1 MLALSLAAARAPSSR
16 AARAPAR
23 LARGGGAAAPS
34 SACVVAVDV
43 GTESLRAAVVD
54 GDGRVLAS
62 ASAPHETAYP
72 APGHA
77 EQAPADWWAGLGAAV
92 KSALAEAG
100 RGAADVRAMCLATT
114 SCTVLAL
121 DAAGAPLR
129 PALLW
134 MDARAAPQAAEILR
148 RGRGDAALA
157 VNSGGHGPISAEW
170 MLPKALWLKQ
180 REPETWAKAEH
191 VCECQDWLNYKLTGE
206 LVAGGCN
213 VATRWH
219 CDGAAAVAP
228 SERGGD
234 DGESEGGD
242 DGEGDGA
249 DKGGFDGQPSAL

>member
-100 RGAADVRAMCLATT
+100 RYREALADAELILKHSTEYSRGSALMRVRALKDFMRRMDNFEAGYHQATSTLVCLLRPREYRQLVPSTPASFGRPHTSDKIGKGLSGAASMVSLLGWDADGDGNIDMDELAEGVASLGYT
-114 SCTVLAL
+114 
-121 DAAGAPLR
+121 
-129 PALLW
+129 
-134 MDARAAPQAAEILR
+134 
-148 RGRGDAALA
+148 
-157 VNSGGHGPISAEW
+157 
-170 MLPKALWLKQ
+170 LKKQ
-180 REPETWAKAEH
+180 GKS
-191 VCECQDWLNYKLTGE
+191 VFKGK
-206 LVAGGCN
+206 G
-213 VATRWH
+213 
-219 CDGAAAVAP
+219 
-228 SERGGD
+228 ERG
-234 DGESEGGD
+234 EI
-242 DGEGDGA
+242 
-249 DKGGFDGQPSAL
+249 